1 MGLPPQSEGITI
13 DFDCQFKVHLQDSR
27 ISTILA
33 AFAVL
38 LPQLLKDFFRKCLL
52 ALVNM
57 RWLSRKSLLPA
68 SAAMMQISYGRHGME
83 RKQRSMAFIAGWNCT
98 SYRYSA
104 SDAGAKCI

>member
-1 MGLPPQSEGITI
+1 MGITRQNEGVTI
-13 DFDCQFKVHLQDSR
+13 DFDCQFKVHLKDSR

-33 AFAVL
+33 CFAAL
-38 LPQLLKDFFRKCLL
+38 LPQLLMDFFRKYLL

-68 SAAMMQISYGRHGME
+68 SAAITQISYGKHGMAGK
-83 RKQRSMAFIAGWNCT
+83 RRSMDFIAGWNCT